1 MVTSVT
7 PEASEISFWVLF
19 PPSEIHARYNAAA
32 ANPVGSFPA
41 TTPIFF
47 AFLKISPN
55 DRKSTHYK
63 FLYESDDVN
72 FILGST
78 AFRFVFSPNP
88 ATLAILGIPLTGSA
102 TGTFKSNS
110 LNTSL

>member
-47 AFLKISPN
+47 AFLRI
-55 DRKSTHYK
+55 
-63 FLYESDDVN
+63 
-72 FILGST
+72 ST
-78 AFRFVFSPNP
+78 AFRYVFSPNP